1 MKFSVMGSLLCG
13 FACVASSAFANEWFA
28 DDSRPAGSGDGKS
41 EATAFHT
48 IQEAVDAAADG
59 DTVTVLP
66 GVYDEGGY
74 VRDNGYVSR
83 VAILD
88 KVLTLRSKSG
98 KAADTHIV
106 GAYDPD
112 GCYLDGD
119 PAKRHYD
126 CIGPKAVQCVTVSG
140 ANGTRIEGFTIRGG
154 ACHEVPAGDNT
165 SGTGGGVYVM
175 GASRNVFVAD
185 CVIADCVASR
195 GGGMRYGTAIRCLFE
210 GNCAYYGSGQVARE
224 TNLYNCMIRRNAV
237 REASDVLFWGC
248 KLDHCTVA
256 QNPNGAVFNGCT
268 LVNVLEALN
277 GGTTGVYDASNVGT
291 NCLVRGVTTERG
303 DHFSPASESVIATEA
318 CNLFAPA
325 LGDFRLT
332 AESEAVT
339 WGLAEPTGTVFPVPA
354 EDFNLD
360 FAGNP
365 IPTEGMVAVGCL
377 QEAATP
383 AGGMWRFL
391 NPMIANGY
399 NMRVS
404 SYYYA
409 SNATMAVKTQ
419 MVPVEGREI
428 FSFICAST
436 TRFPMEDGSTWLLAP
451 PEGTEVAC
459 NFHHATNILYV
470 AKDGDNSD
478 GRSWATAFRTI
489 QQAIDAAPYAAT
501 AATDS
506 LDVRTIIRV
515 GKGEYTAADGTKTG
529 KSQKNVVYVANRRI
543 RVIGSGNHESVIRG
557 AADDA
562 VEQDAAPWGCGE
574 NAVRCLAAE
583 NTSICCF
590 QNFTFADGH
599 NTLYAGDSA
608 YGGGVY
614 GGGSGYTFICD
625 SVFTNCVGNRGAAI
639 YSGKALR
646 CRFVD
651 CVDYYC
657 WTRAATTMGCVF
669 EVLDR
674 PPRDAIIGQDAN
686 AYGCTVIGRATAK
699 DSLLRSDGKLIYN
712 TIGVHGKNTPA
723 AATCGGNVIWDW
735 NTLPNDNFVKADPAL
750 ASEALR
756 DFRLLSPSEALGR
769 GTTDGDFWKMFE
781 GDFHGKAPL
790 FVNGLPTPGACQEIV
805 AAVKVEAPTEGTLSP
820 TGVIPVE
827 AGETLTVTYTP
838 DVHNILGFVVDG
850 VTNLTSAFTWSY
862 TAPTDGPIPPVPV
875 VTAVA
880 SPHWYVSPKGDDKNS
895 GWTPEEP
902 MGTLVGVMAKVVE
915 GDIVH
920 AAAGTYSKNHA
931 IPPSA
936 GTTVWLQKVRVVV
949 PKNVMLVADEGPEKT
964 FIVGEPDTT
973 ETAVAGKGGCG
984 PNATQGVFLSDLA
997 KISGFTVCNGYTD
1010 GDAADGP
1017 NHSGGGIFVNTSGN
1031 SVYCGVAENCI
1042 ISNCWGRSGAG
1053 TYRGKFIGCQILE
1066 NHSYS
1071 SNPAGR
1077 YSSFYNCYIDRN
1089 YGSPT
1094 YQIYYALENCTFGPD
1109 NLTGNGGRSTGLV
1122 VCHQPQGGA
1131 VAKNC
1136 VFMDRIQRTDANRV
1150 IAKNCIFRND
1160 DASYYPA
1167 DEADRVDCT
1176 LMSVADMKMTPG
1188 TCVPAVDSPL
1198 VDKADETLMS
1208 DFAKTMDASCVAGGG
1223 QRVYNGAPDF
1233 GAFEHDWRPEYATML
1248 GVTRVDAA
1256 DPKVVG
1262 NVGDAFVTIGAGSLK
1277 LTMVGGGPTQRNV
1290 FSVPFSFNDGGTVS
1304 VAMNGEP
1311 VGTYKRD
1318 FGKDYLL
1325 KLKNRE
1331 SQTTFDFDYDGAE
1344 DGLCLSR
1351 LTRTVQG
1358 LILLVR

>member
-1 MKFSVMGSLLCG
+1 MRFLTMLAALATVGSCM
-13 FACVASSAFANEWFA
+13 AADEWFV
-28 DDSRPAGSGDGKS
+28 DDSRPAGSGDGRS

-66 GVYDEGGY
+66 GVYDEGGCKDD
-74 VRDNGYVSR
+74 RGYLSR
-83 VAILD
+83 VAIAN

-106 GAYDPD
+106 GAYDPA

-119 PAKRHYD
+119 PAQRHYD
-126 CIGPKAVQCVTVSG
+126 CIGPKAVRCVFVSKAG
-140 ANGTRIEGFTIRGG
+140 GTRIQGFTIRDG
-154 ACHEVPAGDNT
+154 ASHECPAADNVY
-165 SGTGGGVYVM
+165 GTGGGVCAA
-175 GASRNVFVAD
+175 GAARDVFIAD
-185 CVIADCVASR
+185 CVISGCVASR
-195 GGGMRYGTAIRCLFE
+195 GGGLRYGTAIRCLFE
-210 GNCAYYGSGQVARE
+210 GNWTYYGNGQVARE
-224 TNLYNCMIRRNAV
+224 ANLYNCMIRRNAL
-237 REASDVLFWGC
+237 REAADVLFWGC

-256 QNPNGAVFNGCT
+256 QNPKGPVFNGCT

-277 GGTTGVYDASNVGT
+277 VGTTGVYLGNNVGT
-291 NCLVRGVTTERG
+291 NCLVRSLSAEKGA
-303 DHFSPASESVIATEA
+303 HFAPESESVLATESY
-318 CNLFAPA
+318 NLFAPA

-332 AESEAVT
+332 AGSEAET
-339 WGLAEPTGTVFPVPA
+339 WGLAEPTGTLFPVPA
-354 EDFNLD
+354 EDLNRD

-365 IPTEGMVAVGCL
+365 IPTEGTVAVGCL
-377 QEAATP
+377 QETVTP
-383 AGGMWRFL
+383 AGGIWRFQ
-391 NPMIANGY
+391 NPLLANGY
-399 NMRVS
+399 DMCVS
-404 SYYYA
+404 SYYHA
-409 SNATMAVKTQ
+409 SNATMAVKAQ
-419 MVPVEGREI
+419 MVPAEGQEI

-436 TRFPMEDGSTWLLAP
+436 TRFPMEDGSTWLLPP
-451 PEGTEVAC
+451 PEGTEAAC
-459 NFHHATNILYV
+459 NFFPATNILYV
-470 AKDGDNSD
+470 AKDGDNTD

-489 QQAIDAAPYAAT
+489 QQAIDAAPRLKAVSDDDLVY
-501 AATDS
+501 
-506 LDVRTIIRV
+506 RTIIHV
-515 GKGEYTAADGTKTG
+515 GKGEFGVADGVTRAKDTD
-529 KSQKNVVYVANRRI
+529 NVLYVNLRRL
-543 RVIGSGNHESVIRG
+543 RLIGSGNRETVIRG
-557 AADDA
+557 AADSTVPGDA
-562 VEQDAAPWGCGE
+562 SPFGCGA

-583 NTSICCF
+583 NSFCCF

-599 NTLYAGDSA
+599 GTTYTDTQW
-608 YGGGVY
+608 GGGI
-614 GGGSGYTFICD
+614 SGYGKNYTYICD
-625 SVFTNCVGNRGAAI
+625 SVITNCVGNRGAVT
-639 YSGKALR
+639 YVRTQR

-651 CVDYYC
+651 CIGYYC
-657 WTRAATTMGCVF
+657 VTRAAASQSCVF
-669 EVLDR
+669 ESAGRTVGNDSV
-674 PPRDAIIGQDAN
+674 IGQDAD
-686 AYGCTVIGRATAK
+686 AYGCTIVGRATAH
-699 DSLLRSDGKLIYN
+699 DSAFRSDGKYIYN
-712 TIGVHGKNTPA
+712 TIGVHGRSSPTDAN
-723 AATCGGNVIWDW
+723 CGGNVIWDW
-735 NTLPNDNFVKADPAL
+735 NTQPNDNFVTADPSFV
-750 ASEALR
+750 SEALH
-756 DFRLLSPSEALGR
+756 DFRFLSSSQALGK

-781 GDFHGKAPL
+781 GDLHGKAPL

-805 AAVKVEAPTEGTLSP
+805 AAVKVEAPVEGTLAP

-827 AGETLTVTYTP
+827 PGETLTVTYTP
-838 DVHNILGFVVDG
+838 GLHNILGFVVDG
-850 VTNLTSAFTWSY
+850 VTNLTTSFTWSY
-862 TAPTDGPIPPVPV
+862 TAPVDGPLPPVPV

-880 SPHWYVSPKGDDKNS
+880 SPHWYVSPTGDDVNNS

-902 MGTLVGVMAKVVE
+902 MGTLAGVMEKVVE

-949 PKNVMLVADEGPEKT
+949 PKNVTLVADEGPEKT

-973 ETAVAGKGGCG
+973 ETAMAGKGGCG
-984 PNATQGVFLSDLA
+984 PNATQGVFLSDSA

-1010 GDAADGP
+1010 GDSADGP

-1042 ISNCWGRSGAG
+1042 ISNCWGRSGAA

-1122 VCHQPQGGA
+1122 VCRQPQGSA

-1136 VFMDRIQRTDANRV
+1136 VFMDRIQRIDGDRV
-1150 IAKNCIFRND
+1150 IATNCIFRND
-1160 DASYYPA
+1160 DASYYP
-1167 DEADRVDCT
+1167 EAEQDRADCT

-1223 QRVYNGAPDF
+1223 QRVYNDTPDF
-1233 GAFEHDWRPEYATML
+1233 GAFEHDWRPEYAAML

-1262 NVGDAFVTIGAGSLK
+1262 KIGDAFVTIGAGSLK
-1277 LTMVGGGPTQRNV
+1277 LTMVGGGATQRNV
-1290 FSVPFSFNDGGTVS
+1290 FSVPFSFNNGGTVS
-1304 VAMNGEP
+1304 VAMNGET
-1311 VGTYKRD
+1311 VGVYSRD
-1318 FGKDYLL
+1318 LGRDYLL
-1325 KLKNRE
+1325 SLKSRTPE
-1331 SQTTFDFDYDGAE
+1331 TTFDFAYEGDE

-1358 LILLVR
+1358 FLLFVR